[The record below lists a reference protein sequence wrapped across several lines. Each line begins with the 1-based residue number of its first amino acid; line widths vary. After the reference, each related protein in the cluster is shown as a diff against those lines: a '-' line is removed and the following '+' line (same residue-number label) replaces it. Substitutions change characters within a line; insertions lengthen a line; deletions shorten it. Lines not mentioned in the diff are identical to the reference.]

1 MDNLEEELTA
11 AFIAF
16 GKHFSRSSVIVDGF
30 IIDVDSV
37 NFTATV
43 NIPRNSNGQSIDSFY
58 YKVPLKILRGS
69 QASFVEIP
77 TVTSHCLLTFKDNN
91 LQRPQLFSVD
101 QCDKILMKI
110 GSTTFELNTG
120 KDSDGN
126 DIPSIVFN
134 GGDNGGLVI
143 LDKLVQKLNLLEK
156 DINKLKTAFTTWVIF
171 PGDGGAALKTIA
183 TDWSSASLTETIDD
197 DIQNSKIS
205 Q

>member
-1 MDNLEEELTA
+1 
-11 AFIAF
+11 
-16 GKHFSRSSVIVDGF
+16 
-30 IIDVDSV
+30 
-37 NFTATV
+37 
-43 NIPRNSNGQSIDSFY
+43 
-58 YKVPLKILRGS
+58 
-69 QASFVEIP
+69 
-77 TVTSHCLLTFKDNN
+77 
-91 LQRPQLFSVD
+91 
-101 QCDKILMKI
+101 MKI

-134 GGDNGGLVI
+134 GGENGGLVI